1 MKSLFCMIPLVLLA
15 VACGSNQP
23 EAESAPVQVDAV
35 HEQAAAVSEKEPLN
49 WAAKPL
55 LEKQIYMKETVV
67 PAMGELFL
75 DGHPDFSCATCHGK
89 DLVDVNFKMPNTLH
103 PFDPA
108 NMPFQSADEKV
119 RYAAEFMK
127 TQVVPKMAGLL
138 EMPTYNP
145 ETRSGF
151 GCFNCHAVKP
161 AM

>member
-1 MKSLFCMIPLVLLA
+1 MKFALGMILLVLFV

-23 EAESAPVQVDAV
+23 AAKSASAETETATTEEAPMP
-35 HEQAAAVSEKEPLN
+35 EKEPLN
-49 WAAKPL
+49 WPAKSL

-75 DGHPDFSCATCHGK
+75 DGHPDFSCATCHGQNFK
-89 DLVDVNFKMPNTLH
+89 DVSFKMPNTLH

-108 NMPFQSADEKV
+108 NMPFQSEDEKI

-145 ETRSGF
+145 ETKSGF

>member
-1 MKSLFCMIPLVLLA
+1 MKTIWCIGLSVFLA
-15 VACGSNQP
+15 AACASKQPVQESAPP
-23 EAESAPVQVDAV
+23 EAEAVQEEAPV
-35 HEQAAAVSEKEPLN
+35 AAKEPLN

-89 DLVDVNFKMPNTLH
+89 NLVDVNFKMPNTLH
-103 PFDPA
+103 PLDPA
-108 NMPFQSADEKV
+108 NMPFDSPDEKI
-119 RYAAEFMK
+119 RYAANFMK

-145 ETRSGF
+145 ETKSGF

-161 AM
+161 EM